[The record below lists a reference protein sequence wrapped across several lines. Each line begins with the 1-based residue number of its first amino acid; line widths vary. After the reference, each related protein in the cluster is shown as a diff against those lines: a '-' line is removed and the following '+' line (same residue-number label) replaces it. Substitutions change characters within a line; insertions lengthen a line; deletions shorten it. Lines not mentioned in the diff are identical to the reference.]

1 MADSPGWRRLRR
13 GAINNMTYN
22 EVCGQSSRLVRLGVL
37 MALGLAVGVF
47 GICEKAAAAENGT
60 GFYLLGGRGAMAG
73 YLPPPGVYFE
83 SDTYSYDAKLD
94 ARKSLP
100 AGGRFVADV
109 RSQARADFLSGTWVT
124 PWEIAGGNVALG
136 ATLPVGRVRVG
147 VGTEYDSPRTNRI
160 IGTSL
165 RDSAVVVGDPVFSAM
180 LGWHAGKFHWNATV
194 MVNAPAGDYRNGELA
209 NLAFHRW
216 ATDLSGALTW
226 FDPETGI
233 DLSGVAGVTFNGAN
247 PATDY
252 RTGTEFHL
260 EWAASKALTSALSA
274 GVIGYHYQQLTGD
287 SGAGAQL
294 GAYKGRVTALGGT
307 LAYNF
312 AVGRTPVSTRIKV
325 LREFAAE
332 NRARGT
338 VGLLTVSLPLTA
350 SP

>member
-1 MADSPGWRRLRR
+1 MADSPGWWRLRR
-13 GAINNMTYN
+13 GAIDNMMWN
-22 EVCGQSSRLVRLGVL
+22 EGTGRLHRAARLGAAA
-37 MALGLAVGVF
+37 ALGLV
-47 GICEKAAAAENGT
+47 AAAFWPQRNAGAAENGT

-100 AGGRFVADV
+100 SGGRIVADV
-109 RSQARADFLSGTWVT
+109 RSQARADFVNGTWVT

-147 VGTEYDSPRTNRI
+147 AGVEYDSPRTNRI

-194 MVNAPAGDYRNGELA
+194 LVNAPAGDYRNGELA

-233 DLSGVAGVTFNGAN
+233 DLSSVAGVTFNGTN

-274 GVIGYHYQQLTGD
+274 GVIGYHYQQVTGD
-287 SGAGAQL
+287 SGSGAQL

-312 AVGRTPVSTRIKV
+312 KVGKTPVSTRIKV
-325 LREFAAE
+325 LREFAVE

>member
-1 MADSPGWRRLRR
+1 MADSPGWWRLRR
-13 GAINNMTYN
+13 GAIDNMMRN
-22 EVCGQSSRLVRLGVL
+22 EGTGRSHRAARLGAAA
-37 MALGLAVGVF
+37 ALGLV
-47 GICEKAAAAENGT
+47 AAAFWPQRDARAAENGT

-100 AGGRFVADV
+100 SGGRIVADV
-109 RSQARADFLSGTWVT
+109 RSQARADFVNGTWVT
-124 PWEIAGGNVALG
+124 PWEIAGANVALG

-147 VGTEYDSPRTNRI
+147 AGVEYDSPRTNRI

-194 MVNAPAGDYRNGELA
+194 LVNAPAGDYRSGELA

-233 DLSGVAGVTFNGAN
+233 DLSGVAGVTFNGTN

-274 GVIGYHYQQLTGD
+274 GVIGYHYQQVTGD
-287 SGAGAQL
+287 SGSGAQL

-312 AVGRTPVSTRIKV
+312 KVGKTPVSTRIKV
-325 LREFAAE
+325 LREFAVE

>member
-1 MADSPGWRRLRR
+1 MVFGL
-13 GAINNMTYN
+13 I
-22 EVCGQSSRLVRLGVL
+22 C
-37 MALGLAVGVF
+37 GLASPSG
-47 GICEKAAAAENGT
+47 GARAAENGT

-73 YLPPPGVYFE
+73 YLPPPGAYFE
-83 SDTYSYDAKLD
+83 SDTYFYDAGLD
-94 ARKSLP
+94 ARKALP
-100 AGGRFVADV
+100 AGGRFVANV
-109 RSQARADFLSGTWVT
+109 RSQVRADFLNGTWVT
-124 PWEIAGGNVALG
+124 PWEFAGGNFALG
-136 ATLPVGRVRVG
+136 AVLPVGRVG
-147 VGTEYDSPRTNRI
+147 VSAGVEIDSPRTNNL
-160 IGTSL
+160 IGANL
-165 RDSAVVVGDPVFSAM
+165 RDRATVVGDPVFSAM

-194 MVNAPAGDYRNGELA
+194 LVNAPAGDYRDGQLA

-216 ATDLSGALTW
+216 ASDVSGALTW

-233 DLSGVAGVTFNGAN
+233 DLSGVAGVTFNGTN

-274 GVIGYHYQQLTGD
+274 GVIGYHYQQVSGD

-307 LAYNF
+307 AAYNF
-312 AVGRTPVSTRIKV
+312 TLGKVPISTRIKV
-325 LREFAAE
+325 LREFDVE

-338 VGLLTVSLPLTA
+338 VGILTVSLPLSV

>member
-1 MADSPGWRRLRR
+1 MLRDEACGR
-13 GAINNMTYN
+13 SCRPFTGGALA
-22 EVCGQSSRLVRLGVL
+22 V
-37 MALGLAVGVF
+37 LGLFAGVIAPP
-47 GICEKAAAAENGT
+47 GELQAAENGT
-60 GFYLLGGRGAMAG
+60 GFYLLGGRGPMAG

-83 SDTYSYDAKLD
+83 SDTYTYDATLD
-94 ARKSLP
+94 ARKSFP
-100 AGGRFVADV
+100 TGGRFLADV
-109 RSQARADFLSGTWVT
+109 RSQVRADFLNGTWVT
-124 PWEIAGGNVALG
+124 PWDIAGGNLAFG
-136 ATLPVGRVRVG
+136 AVLPVGRVG
-147 VGTEYDSPRTNRI
+147 VSAGIEYDSPRTNRI
-160 IGTSL
+160 IGTNL
-165 RDSAVVVGDPVFSAM
+165 RDKATVVGDPVFSAM

-194 MVNAPAGDYRNGELA
+194 LVNAPAGDYRNGELA

-216 ATDLSGALTW
+216 ASDLSGALTW

-233 DLSGVAGVTFNGAN
+233 DLSAVTGLTFNGMN

-274 GVIGYHYQQLTGD
+274 GVIGYHYQQVTGD

-312 AVGRTPVSTRIKV
+312 TVGKTPVSTRIKV
-325 LREFAAE
+325 LREFAVE

-338 VGLLTVSLPLTA
+338 VGLLTVSLPLTT

>member
-1 MADSPGWRRLRR
+1 MADSPGWRRPRW
-13 GAINNMTYN
+13 GAIDDMLCN
-22 EVCGQSSRLVRLGVL
+22 EARGQSRRPVRFGAL
-37 MALGLAVGVF
+37 MALALATGCVALPDDVR
-47 GICEKAAAAENGT
+47 AAENGM

-83 SDTYSYDAKLD
+83 SDSYSYDAKLD

-100 AGGRFVADV
+100 SGGRVVADV
-109 RSQARADFLSGTWVT
+109 RSQARADFVAGTWVT
-124 PWEIAGGNVALG
+124 PWEIAGGNFALG

-147 VGTEYDSPRTNRI
+147 AGVEYDSPRTNRI
-160 IGTSL
+160 IGTGL
-165 RDSAVVVGDPVFSAM
+165 RDSATVVGDPVFSAM
-180 LGWHAGKFHWNATV
+180 LGWHAGKFHWNTTV
-194 MVNAPAGDYRNGELA
+194 LVNAPAGDYRDGELA

-216 ATDLSGALTW
+216 ATDVSGALTW
-226 FDPETGI
+226 FDPETGV
-233 DLSGVAGVTFNGAN
+233 DLSAIAGVTFNGTN

-274 GVIGYHYQQLTGD
+274 GVIGYHYQQITGD

-312 AVGRTPVSTRIKV
+312 TVGKTQVSTRIKV
-325 LREFAAE
+325 LREFAVE

-338 VGLLTVSLPLTA
+338 VGLLTVSLPLTV

>member
-1 MADSPGWRRLRR
+1 MADSPGRWRPRR
-13 GAINNMTYN
+13 GATDDMMRN
-22 EVCGQSSRLVRLGVL
+22 EASGPSRRPARFGVL
-37 MALGLAVGVF
+37 MALSLVAGAF
-47 GICEKAAAAENGT
+47 GSLQDARAAENGT

-124 PWEIAGGNVALG
+124 PWEIAGGNLALG

-147 VGTEYDSPRTNRI
+147 AGLEYDSPRTNRI
-160 IGTSL
+160 IGASL
-165 RDSAVVVGDPVFSAM
+165 RDNATMFGDPVFSTM

-226 FDPETGI
+226 FDPETGV
-233 DLSGVAGVTFNGAN
+233 DLSGVAGVTFNGTN

-274 GVIGYHYQQLTGD
+274 GVIGYHYQQITGD

-312 AVGRTPVSTRIKV
+312 TVGKTPVSTRIKI
-325 LREFAAE
+325 LREFAVE

>member
-1 MADSPGWRRLRR
+1 
-13 GAINNMTYN
+13 
-22 EVCGQSSRLVRLGVL
+22 
-37 MALGLAVGVF
+37 MALGLAAGCVGLPEDVR
-47 GICEKAAAAENGT
+47 AAENGT

-100 AGGRFVADV
+100 SGGRFVAGV

-124 PWEIAGGNVALG
+124 PWELAGGNLAFG
-136 ATLPVGRVRVG
+136 ATLPVGRVRVAAG
-147 VGTEYDSPRTNRI
+147 VEYDSPQTNRLV
-160 IGTSL
+160 GSNL
-165 RDSAVVVGDPVFSAM
+165 RDKATMVGDPVFSTI

-194 MVNAPAGDYRNGELA
+194 MVNAPAGEYRNGELA

-233 DLSGVAGVTFNGAN
+233 DLSGIAGVTFNGTN

-274 GVIGYHYQQLTGD
+274 GVIGYHYQQVTGD

-312 AVGRTPVSTRIKV
+312 TIGKTPISTRIKV
-325 LREFAAE
+325 LREFAVE

-338 VGLLTVSLPLTA
+338 VGLLTVSLPLTT